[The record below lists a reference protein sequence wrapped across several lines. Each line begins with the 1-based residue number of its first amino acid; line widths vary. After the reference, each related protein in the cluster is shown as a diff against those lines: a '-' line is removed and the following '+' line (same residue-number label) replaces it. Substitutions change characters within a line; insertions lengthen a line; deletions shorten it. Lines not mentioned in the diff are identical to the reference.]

1 MSLTRIIGVVI
12 VIMYF
17 IACVILGLVMV
28 SGEQGQVSREVM
40 CWFLFVNGI
49 YGSFLMLFILRI
61 ISVTDKSQKR
71 PRNKNRSPKPAGG
84 KTPQKGG
91 KSVSRIPEKGPVNI
105 YTGNL
110 GLTVLEQDLRDLF
123 GAFGQVNSVRIISD
137 KNTGESKGYGFVEM
151 AKPEDAQ
158 QAINSLN
165 GKDLKGQDI
174 KVSVSKPKRKGGGRK
189 YKKD

>member
-17 IACVILGLVMV
+17 IACVILGIVMV

-49 YGSFLMLFILRI
+49 YGAFLMLFILRI
-61 ISVTDKSQKR
+61 ISVTDKSQRR
-71 PRNKNRSPKPAGG
+71 PRNKNRTPKPAGG
-84 KTPQKGG
+84 KAPQKGG
-91 KSVSRIPEKGPVNI
+91 KNASRIPDKGPVNI

-158 QAINSLN
+158 QAITALN

-174 KVSVSKPKRKGGGRK
+174 KVSVSTPKRKSGGKK
-189 YKKD
+189 YKRD